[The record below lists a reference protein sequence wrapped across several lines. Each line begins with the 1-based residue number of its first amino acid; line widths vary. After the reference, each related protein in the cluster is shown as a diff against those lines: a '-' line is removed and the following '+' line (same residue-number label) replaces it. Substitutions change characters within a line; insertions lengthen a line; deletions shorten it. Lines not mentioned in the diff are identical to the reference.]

1 MITPN
6 CCGGSQRC
14 ITNCKYSLFWVNED
28 LLIGRVPISLA
39 LALPP
44 AQEAAYAMALA
55 QTPFTI
61 PKHPFDPK
69 KQYTRDKPKSIS
81 QPSANILEMIEFY
94 WRHHTID
101 EGYATAQ
108 YQAWLAGK
116 DPLPNPQQGTS
127 SSGSEGTRGYRGR
140 TIG

>member
-1 MITPN
+1 MIVTI

-14 ITNCKYSLFWVNED
+14 ITICKYSLFWVNED

-39 LALPP
+39 LSLP
-44 AQEAAYAMALA
+44 A

-61 PKHPFDPK
+61 PKHPLDPE

-81 QPSANILEMIEFY
+81 TPSANIRGMIEFY

-108 YQAWLAGK
+108 YQAWLTGK
-116 DPLPNPQQGTS
+116 DPLPNPQQGAS
-127 SSGSEGTRGYRGR
+127 SSGSDSTRGCHER

>member
-1 MITPN
+1 MK
-6 CCGGSQRC
+6 
-14 ITNCKYSLFWVNED
+14 NCKYSLFWVNED

-39 LALPP
+39 HALSP
-44 AQEAAYAMALA
+44 AEKAAYDAALA

-61 PKHPFDPK
+61 PKHHFDPK
-69 KQYTRDKPKSIS
+69 KQYTRDKPKSMS
-81 QPSANILEMIEFY
+81 EPSANIREMIEFY
-94 WRHHTID
+94 WLPHTVSD
-101 EGYATAQ
+101 GYATAQ

-127 SSGSEGTRGYRGR
+127 SSGSEGTRGYQER